1 MRVVRVL
8 PDVSGLDR
16 EFTYV
21 VGDPLDA
28 LVEMGDRVRVPLHGR
43 VVAGWVTGFDP
54 DDDGT
59 IGTDSQVLEGLK
71 QVRSRSGVGP
81 GVDLVELTSWAAWR
95 WAGRR
100 RAFLGAAS
108 PAVVV
113 PAVPG
118 QRFTTS
124 RPEPRSPATS
134 ELLRGGG
141 GVLRLP
147 PCDDVMA
154 ALASALEIGPVLVV
168 TPSIRE
174 AVLLA
179 GRLRRARC
187 SVALMPDDW
196 AAARGGVDVV
206 IGPRGAAWAPCP
218 QMASAVVLDEHDEAL
233 QSEASPTWHA
243 RDVLAERCRRRGVPL
258 ILISPNPTPEALQGR
273 TLASPPADREARSW
287 PALRIVDRG
296 ADEHRVSNSLVST
309 ALIEHLRTP
318 GRRVLCVLNTKG
330 RSRLSA
336 CRSCRE
342 LARCER
348 CEAAV
353 GIDDRSMMVCPHC
366 ATERPGVCAACGSTA
381 FALLRPGVS
390 RLREELE
397 AAAARPVGHVTAQAG
412 ASDDTAE
419 IQIGT
424 EALLYRSSSAD
435 VVAFLDFDQEL
446 VAPRFR
452 AAEHA
457 MALIIRAGRLVGP
470 RHLGGEVLVQTHL
483 VDHEVLVAAAS
494 GDPGRLAAHT
504 AQRRQSLH
512 LPPFSALAEISGT
525 GMEEFV
531 ASLVLADGVTA
542 SVGTDRTLLRAPSTQ
557 MLCDTLATGVRP
569 PRSRLRIAVDPPRL

>member
-1 MRVVRVL
+1 MRVVHVL

-16 EFTYV
+16 EFSYL
-21 VGDPLDA
+21 DNEALDA
-28 LVEMGDRVRVPLHGR
+28 ALAVGDRVRVPLHGR
-43 VVAGWVTGFDP
+43 IVPGWVTGF
-54 DDDGT
+54 GT
-59 IGTDSQVLEGLK
+59 VENALAGPETMAVEELK

-81 GVDLVELTSWAAWR
+81 AADLVELAAWAAWR

-108 PAVVV
+108 PATVV
-113 PAVPG
+113 PAVPAD
-118 QRFTTS
+118 RFTMS
-124 RPEPRSPATS
+124 RPEPRSPATT
-134 ELLRGGG
+134 ELLGGGG

-154 ALASALEIGPVLVV
+154 ALASALELGPVLVV
-168 TPSIRE
+168 TPSVRE
-174 AVLLA
+174 SALLA

-187 SVALMPDDW
+187 SVALIPDDW

-206 IGPRGAAWAPCP
+206 IGSRGAAWAPCP
-218 QMASAVVLDEHDEAL
+218 EMASAMVIDEHDEAL

-243 RDVLAERCRRRGVPL
+243 RDVLAERCRRLGVPL
-258 ILISPNPTPEALQGR
+258 VLISPSPSPEALEGR
-273 TLASPPADREARSW
+273 VLASAPLDREARGW
-287 PALRIVDRG
+287 PAVRIIDRG
-296 ADEHRVSNSLVST
+296 ADDYRAAHSLVSS

-336 CRSCRE
+336 CRTCRE
-342 LARCER
+342 LARCEH

-353 GIDDRSMMVCPHC
+353 LIDDRSMMVCPRC
-366 ATERPGVCAACGSTA
+366 AAERPGVCASCGASA

-397 AAAARPVGHVTAQAG
+397 AAAARPVGQMTASGG

-424 EALLYRSSSAD
+424 EALLYRSSRAD

-446 VAPRFR
+446 AAPRFR

-470 RHLGGEVLVQTHL
+470 RHRSGEVLIQTHL
-483 VDHEVLVAAAS
+483 VDHEVLAAAVI
-494 GDPGRLAAHT
+494 GDPGSLAAHT
-504 AQRRQSLH
+504 AERRQVLQ
-512 LPPFSALAEISGT
+512 LPPFSALAEIAGA
-525 GMEEFV
+525 GMDEFV
-531 ASLVLADGVTA
+531 ASLELAEGVTVA
-542 SVGTDRTLLRAPSTQ
+542 VGADHTLIRAGSTDA
-557 MLCDTLATGVRP
+557 LCNTLATGVRP